1 MPVLVNP
8 KTCLNREVCFAAIGC
23 PYQAYSHNVA
33 AQTWEVDATICRD
46 CPGPCLNFCDAD
58 AVRWADNL
66 VELDLVR
73 GQILGLLTPAEA
85 AEKRAAQRAVEAQ
98 AQAVSARKQAAT
110 AGPIKN
116 ITQANFQAEV
126 LNAQLPV
133 LMDCWADW
141 CGPCKQFAPTFA
153 AYAARQA
160 GVVKCVKLDTEA
172 EKAVAQSLGITALP
186 TLILFYK
193 GQLVD
198 GAQGA
203 LSSQQLEAWAESRL
217 DTLRRMYGLPAAHAV
232 PASDPLT
239 PGEGPSK
246 ANAGKKDDATA
257 AAHAAGLLHG
267 NEADTAPPTAPA
279 GKVKGTKAGAD
290 KPARPK
296 IYLP

>member
-8 KTCLNREVCFAAIGC
+8 TTCLNREVCFAATGC
-23 PYQAYSHNVA
+23 PYGAYHHNVEA
-33 AQTWEVDATICRD
+33 KTWEVDATICGD
-46 CPGPCLNFCDAD
+46 CPGPCINFCDAD

-66 VELDLVR
+66 FELDLVS
-73 GQILGLLTPAEA
+73 GQILGLLTREEA
-85 AEKRAAQRAVEAQ
+85 AEKRAAQREIEAQ
-98 AQAVSARKQAAT
+98 AQAVAARKQAAT
-110 AGPIKN
+110 SVIRD

-126 LNAQLPV
+126 LEADLPV

-172 EKAVAQSLGITALP
+172 EKAVAQSLGIKALP

-203 LSSQQLEAWAESRL
+203 LSAQQLDAWTESRL
-217 DTLRRMYGLPAAHAV
+217 AALQRMYGLPVAPTPA
-232 PASDPLT
+232 ASDQ
-239 PGEGPSK
+239 PSH
-246 ANAGKKDDATA
+246 ADAGKKDDSTA

-267 NEADTAPPTAPA
+267 NEAGPAPSAPA
-279 GKVKGTKAGAD
+279 AAKAKAKGTTAGAN
-290 KPARPK
+290 KAARPK

>member
-8 KTCLNREVCFAAIGC
+8 TTCLNRAVCFAATGC
-23 PYQAYSHNVA
+23 PYEAYSHNLA

-46 CPGPCLNFCDAD
+46 CPGPCINFCDAN

-85 AEKRAAQRAVEAQ
+85 AAKRAAQREIEAQ
-98 AQAVSARKQAAT
+98 AQAIVARKQAAA
-110 AGPIKN
+110 AGPIRN
-116 ITQANFQAEV
+116 ITSANFQTEV
-126 LNAQLPV
+126 LDAQLPV

-186 TLILFYK
+186 TLVLFYK

-203 LSSQQLEAWAESRL
+203 LSAQQLDAWTGSRL
-217 DTLRRMYGLPAAHAV
+217 DALRRMYGLPAGAGPPAADQPSHA
-232 PASDPLT
+232 D
-239 PGEGPSK
+239 
-246 ANAGKKDDATA
+246 AGKKDDSTA

-267 NEADTAPPTAPA
+267 NEAGTAPPAPPAPPA
-279 GKVKGTKAGAD
+279 GQAKGAKAGAN
-290 KPARPK
+290 KPVRPK